1 MIFRIT
7 TNAGLKFAPLHIKSL
22 AFARHFSVGCQ
33 PQSRAPQSDAPMEPQ
48 HELSVANLLPPAAV
62 LLFIST
68 IWSTYTFLHLIPQL
82 QFGVPERYY
91 DSEAAFHGW
100 LETVISQGLTAMLL
114 ICYAR
119 AVLTS
124 PGQVPEAT
132 EWSLGSTEDGRT
144 RTREVK
150 YSGERRRCKH
160 CLVYKPDR
168 CHHCRVCKCCILKM
182 DHHCPWIM
190 NCVGFR
196 NHKFFFLLVIYAVL
210 SCLFIS
216 TTVFASISRSIQQ
229 EVTMTRRFLLVL
241 CLVTSTILG
250 ILLAAFLTF
259 HTMLMLRG
267 MTTIEFCEKATM
279 ASTGT
284 KSSAYDLGRYQNI
297 KAAFGKNPYLW
308 LLPVMTVEG
317 DGMCFEDKTCEN
329 ASKQIPATESADPEW
344 TGHRDSPPAPEKAHL
359 MD

>member
-1 MIFRIT
+1 MLWCVFTVYHCI
-7 TNAGLKFAPLHIKSL
+7 PLMREPDTAQQGMWQAIVFNVL
-22 AFARHFSVGCQ
+22 AFMLAFCYVRCVLTHPGMIPDKAEPGQMDWEYVPLDAR
-33 PQSRAPQSDAPMEPQ
+33 SDDSP
-48 HELSVANLLPPAAV
+48 NLDL
-62 LLFIST
+62 
-68 IWSTYTFLHLIPQL
+68 
-82 QFGVPERYY
+82 
-91 DSEAAFHGW
+91 
-100 LETVISQGLTAMLL
+100 LETK
-114 ICYAR
+114 R
-119 AVLTS
+119 
-124 PGQVPEAT
+124 
-132 EWSLGSTEDGRT
+132 
-144 RTREVK
+144 
-150 YSGERRRCKH
+150 SGDRRHCKW
-160 CLVYKPDR
+160 CAKYKPDR

-359 MD
+359 MDS